1 MPDLKKMHED
11 VKRAHDELALKV
23 HLGSRDL
30 QDEWSRLE
38 QRWKEFEAKAQLQRS
53 AKELGAAAE
62 ILGSEL
68 KSAYARLRKAL
79 H

>member
-1 MPDLKKMHED
+1 MADLKKMHED

-23 HLGSRDL
+23 HLASRDL

-38 QRWKEFEAKAQLQRS
+38 QRWKEFEAKAQLQRT
-53 AKELGAAAE
+53 AKDLGAAVE

-68 KSAYARLRKAL
+68 KSAYTRLHKAL

>member
-1 MPDLKKMHED
+1 MSDLKKMHVD

-53 AKELGAAAE
+53 AKDLGAAAG
-62 ILGSEL
+62 ILGDEL
-68 KSAYARLRKAL
+68 KSAYARLRQAL

>member
-1 MPDLKKMHED
+1 MPDLKKLHED
-11 VKRAHDELALKV
+11 LKRAHDEIALKV

-38 QRWKEFEAKAQLQRS
+38 HRWSEFESKAQLQRS
-53 AKELGAAAE
+53 AKDLGAAAE
-62 ILGSEL
+62 ILGTEL
-68 KSAYARLRKAL
+68 KSAYGRLRKAL

>member
-1 MPDLKKMHED
+1 MHED
-11 VKRAHDELALKV
+11 VKRAHDELARKV

-38 QRWKEFEAKAQLQRS
+38 QRWKEFEAMAQLQRS
-53 AKELGAAAE
+53 AKDLEAAAE

-68 KSAYARLRKAL
+68 KSAYARIRNAL